1 MMYLFTMCSSR
12 VAFFGVFDGHAGPRA
27 SKFTADHLHKNI
39 MANLPKG
46 GHAVVLSTTR
56 ICITVVTLILGKVQN
71 LDREV
76 RKCLIEAFKKTDEEF
91 LAKASAA
98 SPSWK
103 VRVQLQHS
111 RCKRLIV
118 LLRIYVC
125 SVICICS
132 ETAITV

>member
-1 MMYLFTMCSSR
+1 MCSGR

-27 SKFTADHLHKNI
+27 SKFAADHLHKNI

-46 GHAVVLSTTR
+46 GCTVVLSTM
-56 ICITVVTLILGKVQN
+56 CMYITVVALIFLGKVQN

-76 RKCLIEAFKKTDEEF
+76 KKCLIEAFKKTDEEF
-91 LAKASAA
+91 LAKASAV

-111 RCKRLIV
+111 RCTYERFI
-118 LLRIYVC
+118 
-125 SVICICS
+125 ICMFCHLCIQ
-132 ETAITV
+132 